1 MEKIKLYIQEAY
13 DELVNKVTWPT
24 GAELQESSVVVMIT
38 SIIISL
44 LVVLMDVG
52 FRYGTGAIYKL
63 IIH

>member
-1 MEKIKLYIQEAY
+1 MEKIKLYILEAY

-52 FRYGTGAIYKL
+52 FRYGTSAIYKL